1 MQAETGAAFGRPWQ
15 GMCPGVSRSEGDR
28 SADSHHRESAI
39 LWITRQIV
47 KWFKVLHKDTYQHG
61 KDMGIVRSLFP
72 DQVASG
78 MKKLTIIALAGAL
91 LAGHAAAAQ
100 FYKWTD
106 ENGVTHY
113 SEAPPPETV
122 KNSTEVKVPSRQP
135 SGTEAA
141 AQNLQKQRE
150 AALKALDEAGKKK
163 PQPTPTAAAKG
174 DKEKNAERCKQLQ
187 ANLAV
192 MENSGRVSEKDEKG
206 EKRYLTEEEKA
217 KRLDDTRRQIKA
229 YCE

>member
-1 MQAETGAAFGRPWQ
+1 MQP
-15 GMCPGVSRSEGDR
+15 
-28 SADSHHRESAI
+28 
-39 LWITRQIV
+39 
-47 KWFKVLHKDTYQHG
+47 
-61 KDMGIVRSLFP
+61 LFP

-78 MKKLTIIALAGAL
+78 MKKLTLFALLGAL
-91 LAGHAAAAQ
+91 VTGHATAAQ

-163 PQPTPTAAAKG
+163 PQTPPAAAKG

-187 ANLAV
+187 GNLAV
-192 MENSGRVSEKDEKG
+192 MENSGRVSEKDDKG
-206 EKRYLTEEEKA
+206 EKRYLTEEEKS
-217 KRLDDTRRQIKA
+217 KRLEDTRRQIKA